1 MRGRGRNTRVNF
13 RYHARA
19 LRKSAE
25 VYLAVE
31 LDPDRP
37 EPARRAAA
45 GSVSVIDTDVSGTAL
60 GFQLLAGVD
69 YALGKHVSTV
79 TVSG

>member
-25 VYLAVE
+25 EYLAVE

-45 GSVSVIDTDVSGTAL
+45 GSIIDTNVSGTAL

-79 TVSG
+79 TLSG